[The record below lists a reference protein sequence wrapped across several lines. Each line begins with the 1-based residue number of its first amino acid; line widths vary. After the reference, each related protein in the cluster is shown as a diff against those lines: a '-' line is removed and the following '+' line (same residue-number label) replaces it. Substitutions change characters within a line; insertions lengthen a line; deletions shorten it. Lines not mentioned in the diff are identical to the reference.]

1 MMKGLGDMGN
11 IMRQAQE
18 MQAKM
23 QEAQEKA
30 EQVTAD
36 GVSGGGM
43 VRVTLK
49 GKGELVDLKIDPA
62 MMGDEAEILEDL
74 IKAAHSD
81 ARTRLDEALADAM
94 KEATS
99 GLSGMLPGFKMPF

>member
-1 MMKGLGDMGN
+1 MKDLGN

-30 EQVTAD
+30 ENVTAE
-36 GVSGGGM
+36 GVAGGGM

-49 GKGELVDLKIDPA
+49 GKGELADLTIDPTL
-62 MMGDEAEILEDL
+62 MGDDAQIVEDL
-74 IKAAHSD
+74 IKAAHAD
-81 ARTRLDEALADAM
+81 ARKRLDEELEKAL
-94 KEATS
+94 KEATA
-99 GLSGMLPGFKMPF
+99 GLGGMLPGFKMPF